1 MHFHFSV
8 MLHAHHMLFSVL
20 FIIRKTLVTVI
31 TEIFFAHLAVF
42 YFVSLTNVSYGLP
55 WCCSGKWFMY
65 QIWWE
70 LLIWSDFE
78 VNNGQ
83 LIMFYYYESIFIV
96 FGLCNKLF
104 ELYDIWDDNLK
115 SKLKTIF
122 FLALMATHRCYCS
135 AQDRNYFI
143 WYKMKTVSNE
153 LINTSSNTLAFILQK
168 IMPA

>member
-1 MHFHFSV
+1 MGLSYSRLGHLHSNLIPATFVVEVMHFHFSV

-42 YFVSLTNVSYGLP
+42 YFVSLTNVSYGLQ

-96 FGLCNKLF
+96 FGLCSKLF

-122 FLALMATHRCYCS
+122 FFGANGH
-135 AQDRNYFI
+135 
-143 WYKMKTVSNE
+143 
-153 LINTSSNTLAFILQK
+153 
-168 IMPA
+168 P